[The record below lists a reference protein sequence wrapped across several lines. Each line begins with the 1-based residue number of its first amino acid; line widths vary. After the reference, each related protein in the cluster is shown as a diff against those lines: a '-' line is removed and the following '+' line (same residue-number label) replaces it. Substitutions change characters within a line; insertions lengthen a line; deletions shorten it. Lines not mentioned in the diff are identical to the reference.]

1 MTIDEN
7 DFRKLDLNLLVAF
20 QVLVRE
26 KGVSRAA
33 ERLLLGQPAMSGGW
47 PG

>member
-1 MTIDEN
+1 MTIIEN

-26 KGVSRAA
+26 KSVSRAA
-33 ERLLLGQPAMSGGW
+33 ERLPQSYVSWLH
-47 PG
+47 